1 MEKLLIRATKGDDL
15 HPDYDILSIY
25 RKDFDGNRFQVT
37 AENNSEYSEYC
48 KELDIISVRAIA
60 EILKN
65 FKVRSLLT
73 EVIKQQTQHLRNHL
87 AF

>member
-1 MEKLLIRATKGDDL
+1 MQTTIFYQYIAKIWMAIDFKLQLKTI
-15 HPDYDILSIY
+15 
-25 RKDFDGNRFQVT
+25 
-37 AENNSEYSEYC
+37 SEYSEYC
-48 KELDIISVRAIA
+48 KELDIISVRVIA

-73 EVIKQQTQHLRNHL
+73 EVIEQQTQHLRDHL

>member
-1 MEKLLIRATKGDDL
+1 MQTTIFYQYIAKIWMAIDFKLQLKTI
-15 HPDYDILSIY
+15 
-25 RKDFDGNRFQVT
+25 
-37 AENNSEYSEYC
+37 SEYSEYC

-65 FKVRSLLT
+65 YKVRSLLT
-73 EVIKQQTQHLRNHL
+73 EVIKQQTQHLRDHL